1 MKRQF
6 ILSLSTVAGCVLL
19 SACGDDVTRIA
30 NGNSAMEVVASA
42 DSLGKC
48 DSSTLGKTVFA
59 SDENAAY
66 VCADSGWVSL
76 VQRASDG
83 KDGKSCIAEILSDS
97 TGYKV
102 ICGDDSVGVIR
113 NGKNGS
119 DGKDGLDGTSCLVK
133 TLSDSSGYKVVC
145 DGDSIGVIRN
155 GANGSDGKDGLDGMD
170 GSGCSLAD
178 NGDGTVTQVCGE
190 DTVTLYKAL
199 CGGAAYDPARKFC
212 VEEKAYDLCD
222 GKIYDPFERFCRAD
236 TLYELCGGAAY
247 DPARKFCVEE
257 KAYDLCD
264 GKTYDPFERFCH
276 ADTLYE
282 LCGEK
287 VYDPSMEFCDFRDA
301 NVYGYVVIG
310 EQAWMAENLNFD
322 YNEGTAKSYCYDD
335 NADSCAVY
343 GRLYTWS
350 AAMDSAARFS
360 EDGKGC
366 GFSSA
371 DLLCDQSHE
380 TVRGVCPEDWHLSS
394 DEEWNTLVAYVA
406 KNTTGGKDFVGYA
419 LKSAS
424 GWDNDGN
431 GSDAFGFGAIPG
443 GVYGS
448 NSFYGRGTLAY
459 YWSSSQCSPENS
471 RVFWLYHNYAYLN
484 ISEFGKLNAYSIRC
498 VKD

>member
-48 DSSTLGKTVFA
+48 DSSTLGKTFFA
-59 SDENAAY
+59 LDENSAY

-76 VQRASDG
+76 VQRTSDG

-97 TGYKV
+97 SGYKV
-102 ICGDDSVGVIR
+102 ICGDDSVGVIT

-133 TLSDSSGYKVVC
+133 TLPDSSGYKVVC

-155 GANGSDGKDGLDGMD
+155 GANGSDGKDGLDGTD

-190 DTVTLYKAL
+190 DTVVLYKA
-199 CGGAAYDPARKFC
+199 
-212 VEEKAYDLCD
+212 
-222 GKIYDPFERFCRAD
+222 
-236 TLYELCGGAAY
+236 LCGGAAY

-287 VYDPSMEFCDFRDA
+287 VYDPSTEFCDFRDA

-310 EQAWMAENLNFD
+310 EQTWMAENLNFD

-380 TVRGVCPEDWHLSS
+380 TVRGVCPEGWHLSS

-406 KNTTGGKDFVGYA
+406 DNTTGGKDFVGYA